1 MRDFSLWI
9 EPRVTQLQRLAGNEA
24 LTRACTLVAS
34 TLAGGGKVLVFGNGG
49 SATQASH
56 FAAELVNRFGFDRPA
71 LPAVA
76 LTVDAAVLT
85 SIANDARFETVFVRQ
100 IEALGRRG
108 DIAVGLTTS
117 GRSPNVLAGL
127 RRARERGLATI
138 ALGGSYVH
146 ELTDLGL
153 DVVVAIPC
161 DQTPIVQEMH
171 LLILHRMA
179 AEVEENLFGGKR

>member
-1 MRDFSLWI
+1 MSDFSLWI

-24 LTRACTLVAS
+24 LTRACTMVAS
-34 TLAGGGKVLVFGNGG
+34 ALATGGKALVFGNGG

-71 LPAVA
+71 LPAIA
-76 LTVDAAVLT
+76 LTVDGAVLT
-85 SIANDARFETVFVRQ
+85 SIANDARFENVFVRQ
-100 IEALGRRG
+100 IEALGRPG
-108 DIAVGLTTS
+108 DVAVGLTTS

-127 RRARERGLATI
+127 RRAREQGLATVV
-138 ALGGSYVH
+138 LCGEHVH
-146 ELTDLGL
+146 ELTALGL
-153 DVVVAIPC
+153 DVVVSIPC
-161 DQTPIVQEMH
+161 GQTPIVQEMH

>member
-1 MRDFSLWI
+1 MSDFSLWI
-9 EPRVTQLQRLAGNEA
+9 EPRVTQLQRLAENEA
-24 LTRACTLVAS
+24 LIQACALVTS
-34 TLAGGGKVLVFGNGG
+34 TLARGGKALVFGNGG

-71 LPAVA
+71 LPAIA

-85 SIANDARFETVFVRQ
+85 SIANDARFENVFVRQ
-100 IEALGRRG
+100 VQALGRSG
-108 DIAVGLTTS
+108 DVAVGLTTS

-127 RRARERGLATI
+127 RQAREQGLATI
-138 ALGGSYVH
+138 ALGGEHVR
-146 ELTDLGL
+146 ELAELGL
-153 DVVVAIPC
+153 DVVVPIPC
-161 DQTPIVQEMH
+161 RETPIVQEMH